1 MGRRREYTEDQSGAV
16 MVMLGRGLSYR
27 DIAARMG
34 MSLGMVQRIASTG
47 SKDTEPGVSLSSSM
61 GKIT

>member
-1 MGRRREYTEDQSGAV
+1 MGRRREYTDEQSGAV
-16 MVMLGRGLSYR
+16 VVLLGRGLSYR
-27 DIAARMG
+27 EVAARMG

-47 SKDTEPGVSLSSSM
+47 LKDVKLDMSLSSSM